1 MAMDIMATMAPYI
14 DYVYVLSIIV
24 ESYLVGRVVAPILIW
39 IGMKFTEKTKSKLE
53 KMLITETRGLIESF
67 FFIVLIEI
75 SMLYMPAYFAVFDKT
90 QLGLATDLAFIV
102 FFTYLA
108 YKVIHV
114 VFKWYY
120 EDGQKE
126 YRLKVPTDLLPFFK
140 NASQI
145 FVICVALIICLY
157 RIGIDITALAALPL
171 IITLVAGLGA
181 MDIISNMFYGLAVQM
196 ERQIKYGDYLRLP
209 SGDIVRLRKIGLKT
223 TKLVD
228 LSGNTILMSNAE
240 FAKSKITKL
249 AEAGSYATVSIPFE
263 IDAKCDLARLQE
275 HVKGALASMK
285 DVIHDLD
292 SMSVTASKYK
302 QGWVEG
308 SVNVQ
313 ISDLTLNPKIN
324 DIVARAIKDF
334 AGRKA

>member
-1 MAMDIMATMAPYI
+1 MSIMAIMAPYM
-14 DYVYVLSIIV
+14 DYVYVLAIIV

-39 IGMKFTEKTKSKLE
+39 TGRKLTEKTKSKLDD
-53 KMLITETRGLIESF
+53 MLITETKGPIESF
-67 FFIVLIEI
+67 FFLVLLEL
-75 SMLYMPAYFAVFDKT
+75 SMLFMPAYFAVFDKT
-90 QLGLATDLAFIV
+90 QLGLATDLALIV
-102 FFTYLA
+102 FFTYLV

-120 EDGQKE
+120 QEGQKE
-126 YRLKVPTDLLPFFK
+126 YKLKVPTDLLPFFK

-145 FVICVALIICLY
+145 FVISVALIICLD
-157 RIGIDITALAALPL
+157 RIGIDITAFAALPL

-181 MDIISNMFYGLAVQM
+181 MDIVSNMFYGLAVQM
-196 ERQIKYGDYLRLP
+196 ERQIKYGDYLKLP

-223 TKLVD
+223 TKLID

-249 AEAGSYATVSIPFE
+249 AEAGDYAKISIPFE
-263 IDAKCDLARLQE
+263 IEARQDLAKLQE

-285 DVIHDLD
+285 GIVYDPD
-292 SMSVTASKYK
+292 SISVTASKYK
-302 QGWVEG
+302 QGWIEG
-308 SVNVQ
+308 NVNVK
-313 ISDLTLNPKIN
+313 ISDLTLNSNIN
-324 DIVARAIKDF
+324 DVVTRAIKDF